1 MIGLDTNV
9 LVRYIAQDDH
19 EQAAAATRLIESR
32 CTAES
37 PGYICI
43 PVLAEMAWVLV
54 SAYRYKKPLVAAVL
68 RQILRTAEFLVE
80 DRDTALAAL
89 RDFETGSAEFVD
101 CWIGRRNQER
111 GCAKTYTFDRNAARH
126 GSFAAVP

>member
-19 EQAAAATRLIESR
+19 EQADAATRLIESR
-32 CTAES
+32 YTAES

-43 PVLAEMAWVLV
+43 PVLAELAWVLAA
-54 SAYRYKKPLVAAVL
+54 AYRYKKPLAAAVL
-68 RQILRTAEFLVE
+68 RRILRTAEFLVE

-101 CWIGRRNQER
+101 CWIARRNQER
-111 GCAKTYTFDRNAARH
+111 GCTKTYIFDSNAVRH
-126 GSFAAVP
+126 SSFAPVP

>member
-9 LVRYIAQDDH
+9 LVRYITQDDH
-19 EQAAAATRLIESR
+19 EQAEAAIRLIESR

-43 PVLAEMAWVLV
+43 PVLAELAWVLAA
-54 SAYRYKKPLVAAVL
+54 AYRYEKPLVASVL

-80 DRDTALAAL
+80 GRDTALAAL
-89 RDFETGSAEFVD
+89 REFETGSADFVD
-101 CWIGRRNQER
+101 CWIARLNQER
-111 GCAKTYTFDRNAARH
+111 GCTKTYTFDRKAARH
-126 GSFAAVP
+126 NSFALAA